1 VTGDPARV
9 REDRRFVA
17 GGGRYVADITPP
29 RTLHVALV
37 TSPYAHARILSIDA
51 KTALEVEGVA
61 TILTGAELAARIAP
75 LRQYLDVQN
84 VKWYPLAVDE
94 TRYAGEWVAAVV
106 ASDRATAEDAVDL
119 VEVDYDP
126 LPVVL
131 DPEEAMQDESPLVHQ
146 AHGTN
151 VLTHREF
158 RWGDVE
164 GDFGKAAGVATIRA
178 HWNRNSTV
186 PLETFGVVANW
197 DDSRDLL
204 DVWASVQMPQFPDQ
218 IAAALKLSSNQVR
231 VHFDVDVGGS
241 YGTKRGIKHAVLT
254 GFLARE
260 LRQPVKFIED
270 RFQNMHGGDFHGP
283 DRIFDVSLA
292 YTETG
297 EFTSLKIDVIDDEG
311 AYPGRSPLQL
321 AKPIGA
327 ITGPY
332 RIRSVGY
339 NVTAVAT
346 NKTGQVAVRG
356 FGQSPTNFALESAVD
371 AAARQL
377 GMDRVGI
384 RRKNFITTFPYRIPT
399 GTSYDSGDYDAVLTK
414 TLAKASGVWARRDE
428 LRAAGMRAG
437 VGIATCVEPSGG
449 NAIFESI
456 MNPAND
462 KTTFPEGCRL
472 RVDGNGAITA
482 AISVAS
488 AGQGHDTLI
497 AALVGRELGRDPDSI
512 AVLRADSLSGMPSQS
527 PVGDRMA
534 IVLGEAVR
542 GATAQLKAKLLRIA
556 AHNLRADVSYD
567 SGDAV
572 AADGRRM
579 SWTELAGIAT
589 RKQHLMPPG
598 EQPGLEFV
606 YVAHTPGSGV
616 LVGPEIVV
624 QLYPCFSFECH
635 CVLAVI
641 DPDTCQIRLDRYV
654 LGHDCGTV
662 ITPAIVRGMAC
673 GGVAHGI
680 GVALYERF
688 AFSPEGQPL
697 TQTFMDYL
705 LPGFAEVPP
714 IELVEH
720 CTPSPLT
727 SFGQKGA
734 GESGYLGAP
743 AAVCSALND
752 ALGSSGPL
760 FSLPITPEDVWRVLR
775 P

>member
-1 VTGDPARV
+1 VPGV
-9 REDRRFVA
+9 REDRRFVTGA
-17 GGGRYVADITPP
+17 GRYVADITPP
-29 RTLHVALV
+29 GTLHVTVV
-37 TSPYAHARILSIDA
+37 TSPHAHARILSIDA
-51 KTALEVEGVA
+51 KAALEVEGVSA
-61 TILTGAELAARIAP
+61 VLFGSELAARIAP

-84 VKWYPLAVDE
+84 VRWYPLAVDE
-94 TRYAGEWVAAVV
+94 VRYAGEWVAAVV
-106 ASDRATAEDAVDL
+106 ASDRATAEDAADL

-131 DPEEAMQDESPLVHQ
+131 DPEEAIRADSPKVHE

-158 RWGDVE
+158 AWGDVE
-164 GDFGKAAGVATIRA
+164 GDFATAAGVATIRA
-178 HWNRNSTV
+178 RWNRSSTV
-186 PLETFGVVANW
+186 PLETFGVVARW
-197 DDSRDLL
+197 DQSRELL

-218 IAAALKLSSNQVR
+218 IAAALKLASNRVR

-270 RFQNMHGGDFHGP
+270 RAQNMHGGDFHGP

-311 AYPGRSPLQL
+311 AYPGRAPLQL

-332 RIRSVGY
+332 RIRSVAY

-377 GMDRVGI
+377 GIDRVEI
-384 RRKNFITTFPYRIPT
+384 RRRNFITTFPYRIPT
-399 GTSYDSGDYDAVLTK
+399 GTSYDSGDYHAVLAK
-414 TLAKASGVWARRDE
+414 TLAQADTIWARRDR
-428 LRAAGMRAG
+428 LREEGMRAG

-472 RVDGNGAITA
+472 RVDGSGAITA
-482 AISVAS
+482 IISVAS

-497 AALVGRELGRDPDSI
+497 AALVGRELGRSPDDI

-534 IVLGEAVR
+534 IVLGEAVH
-542 GATAQLKAKLLRIA
+542 GASEQLKAKLLRIA
-556 AHNLRADVSYD
+556 AHNLGASERLRYD
-567 SGDAV
+567 HGDILAE
-572 AADGRRM
+572 DGRRM
-579 SWTELAGIAT
+579 SWTELAGIAA

-606 YVAHTPGSGV
+606 HVAHTPGSGV
-616 LVGPEIVV
+616 PVGPEIVV

-641 DPDTCQIRLDRYV
+641 DPDTCEIRLERYV
-654 LGHDCGTV
+654 LGHDCGTM
-662 ITPAIVRGMAC
+662 ITPQIVRGMAC

-688 AFSPEGQPL
+688 AFSEDGQPL

-705 LPGFAEVPP
+705 LPGFSEVPP
-714 IELVEH
+714 IEVVEH

-752 ALGSSGPL
+752 ALKSHGPL
-760 FSLPITPEDVWRVLR
+760 LSLPITPEDVWRSL
-775 P
+775 

>member
-1 VTGDPARV
+1 V
-9 REDRRFVA
+9 REDRRFVTGA
-17 GGGRYVADITPP
+17 GRYVADITPP
-29 RTLHVALV
+29 GTLHVTVV
-37 TSPYAHARILSIDA
+37 TSPHAHARILSIDA
-51 KTALEVEGVA
+51 KAALEVEGVRA
-61 TILTGAELAARIAP
+61 VLLGSDLAARIAP

-84 VKWYPLAVDE
+84 VRWYPLAVDE
-94 TRYAGEWVAAVV
+94 VRYAGEWVAAVV
-106 ASDRATAEDAVDL
+106 ASDRATAEDAADL
-119 VEVDYDP
+119 VEVEYDP

-131 DPEEAMQDESPLVHQ
+131 DPEQAVRADSPLVHE

-158 RWGDVE
+158 RWGDVDD
-164 GDFGKAAGVATIRA
+164 DFARAAGVATIRA
-178 HWNRNSTV
+178 RWNRSSTV
-186 PLETFGVVANW
+186 PLETFGVVARW
-197 DDSRDLL
+197 DQSRELL

-218 IAAALKLSSNQVR
+218 IAAALKLASNRVR

-332 RIRSVGY
+332 RIRSVAY

-356 FGQSPTNFALESAVD
+356 FGQAPTNFALESAVD
-371 AAARQL
+371 AAAREL
-377 GMDRVGI
+377 GIDRVEI
-384 RRKNFITTFPYRIPT
+384 RRRNFITTFPYRIPT
-399 GTSYDSGDYDAVLTK
+399 GTSYDSGDYPTVLSK
-414 TLAKASGVWARRDE
+414 TLAKADGIWARRDR
-428 LRAAGMRAG
+428 LRDEGMRAG

-472 RVDGNGAITA
+472 RVDGSGAITA
-482 AISVAS
+482 IISVAS

-497 AALVGRELGRDPDSI
+497 AALVARELGRDPDSI
-512 AVLRADSLSGMPSQS
+512 TVLRADSLSGMPSQS

-534 IVLGEAVR
+534 IVLGEAVH
-542 GATAQLKAKLLRIA
+542 GATEQLKAKLLRIA
-556 AHNLRADVSYD
+556 AHNLETEDLRYDQGDVVS
-567 SGDAV
+567 
-572 AADGRRM
+572 ADGTL
-579 SWTELAGIAT
+579 SWTELAGIAA

-606 YVAHTPGSGV
+606 HVAHTPGSGV
-616 LVGPEIVV
+616 PVGPEIVV

-641 DPDTCQIRLDRYV
+641 DPDTCEIRLERYV
-654 LGHDCGTV
+654 LGHDCGTM
-662 ITPAIVRGMAC
+662 ITPQIVRGMAC

-688 AFSPEGQPL
+688 AFSEDGQPL

-714 IELVEH
+714 IEVVEH

-752 ALGSSGPL
+752 ALESHGPL
-760 FSLPITPEDVWRVLR
+760 LSLPITPEDVWRVLR
-775 P
+775 Q